1 MELNNDYINKLSTIN
16 NEINCPK
23 FLSDYSLIPKPII
36 SKNIPSPLI
45 LSVYSKSNF
54 EIFNQ
59 SSLIENFKS
68 KSTPISLNN
77 SIYDSSDEEF
87 ELENNSNNNNPK
99 NLRKEMMVINKNNK
113 KIQRIL
119 SNGNKIEKNIL
130 DGEVKIRD
138 LSDDEEYFL
147 KEEDYS
153 SEYDVLNII
162 QRNYKN

>member
-119 SNGNKIEKNIL
+119 SNGNKIEKNEL
-130 DGEVKIRD
+130 NGEVKIRD
-138 LSDDEEYFL
+138 LSDDDEYFL
-147 KEEDYS
+147 EEDDIGG
-153 SEYDVLNII
+153 EYDVLNII
-162 QRNYKN
+162 QRNLQI

>member
-16 NEINCPK
+16 KEINCPK

-99 NLRKEMMVINKNNK
+99 NLRKEMIVINKNNK

-119 SNGNKIEKNIL
+119 SNGNRIEKNIL
-130 DGEVKIRD
+130 NGEVKIRD

-147 KEEDYS
+147 EEEDYG

>member
-119 SNGNKIEKNIL
+119 SNGNRIEKNIL
-130 DGEVKIRD
+130 NGEVKIRD

-147 KEEDYS
+147 EEEDYG
-153 SEYDVLNII
+153 SEYDVLNIF